1 MFDLRYGFNF
11 KLHWFNFN
19 EIYLSAY
26 AYAYANAQP
35 PTTQS
40 DSNYCHCH
48 CQCHSHCILPM
59 SKRQNWIIA
68 YTHCGRMAL
77 HAWMSVFPW
86 VHQSADGNVK
96 ANSTKPT
103 SILFIDCLLVYA
115 KMAIYSSE
123 FCFAKRYGNTEKD
136 LIALMDI
143 W

>member
-1 MFDLRYGFNF
+1 
-11 KLHWFNFN
+11 
-19 EIYLSAY
+19 
-26 AYAYANAQP
+26 
-35 PTTQS
+35 
-40 DSNYCHCH
+40 
-48 CQCHSHCILPM
+48 
-59 SKRQNWIIA
+59 
-68 YTHCGRMAL
+68 
-77 HAWMSVFPW
+77 MSVFPW

-143 W
+143 